1 MATIT
6 VQQVIDAARIKLTD
20 NASVSAGR
28 VVTDTEMLQFMQLAL
43 LEMNQI
49 LRVVDTPFTRRE
61 ITVLVPPNTNFLPLF
76 SADYIPDA
84 SQFGEIFE
92 RKLDYLVGITNVADD
107 GTSYTFTTS
116 GAHSLLVGD
125 PIEIACLSFPWVSGS
140 WIVNTVPLG
149 TTFTVGPIR
158 PRVPTVTGA
167 GSGYVMRGIG
177 AWSPVV
183 LVDNLVPLEAPVESI
198 AAVQMG
204 DGGLKF
210 NPIIGN
216 RELKIEC
223 FPGVAAIPNL
233 TDTLLIPDA
242 IAYLAGKLAL
252 EAHKAKSGNAERI
265 SALARELYGITEDP
279 GNIEGGS
286 AGLLRRGFILQG
298 QWKRRVRRRFR
309 DIRQPNYPAFV
320 RF

>member
-61 ITVLVPPNTNFLPLF
+61 ITLMVTPNINRLPIGTTG
-76 SADYIPDA
+76 YIPDV
-84 SQFGEIFE
+84 SQMGEIFE
-92 RKLDYLVGITNVADD
+92 RKVVSYVSLSSVALLSELLV
-107 GTSYTFTTS
+107 FTTADPHGLS
-116 GAHSLLVGD
+116 VGD
-125 PIEIACLSFPWVSGS
+125 QFDIVSSTYPWVDGS
-140 WIVNTVPLG
+140 YVAAVVGSSTQVTAGPVRVQS
-149 TTFTVGPIR
+149 TVGAS
-158 PRVPTVTGA
+158 TGFLVV
-167 GSGYVMRGIG
+167 GQG
-177 AWSPVV
+177 AWSPVA

-204 DGGLKF
+204 DFGLRF
-210 NPIIGN
+210 NPVIGY

-298 QWKRRVRRRFR
+298 QWKRRIRRRFR